1 MKMKLLVAFAAAGLS
16 VAAAKSY
23 DISLSQAVRVG
34 STQLPPGTYKLKV
47 EASKVT
53 LMDPNTGRT
62 VTADAKVSTADKKYD
77 HTAIVSKKVDGAD
90 HIDEIDLGGT
100 KTKIQ
105 FND

>member
-77 HTAIVSKKVDGAD
+77 HTAIVSRRSM
-90 HIDEIDLGGT
+90 EPTTST
-100 KTKIQ
+100 KSTSAAPKPRS
-105 FND
+105 NST